1 MSIATFIRD
10 NTDDGR
16 NIVRFLIDVMNGDL
30 EGCTLSQRLAAAR
43 LLTIYGQKDA
53 DDFIGENTPDKDE
66 TKNGHRIWLEI
77 DEGLR
82 TLIRA
87 RTDDGR
93 VICMFL
99 IDVMEGK
106 YEGTQVGHRVSAAR
120 ELLSRAFGKPSSPR
134 RRGPARSLPRA
145 LRPATPRRSTPKKN
159 QMTPEK
165 TRFQAAVD
173 ERLATHTAILERPEP
188 QVQPEALDPTKV
200 YREPDWDP
208 LEIDEKRLKYFE
220 ACYDDNFDP
229 SEAAQNP
236 VYAAT
241 YKDCPDSEC
250 EVHGNPPP
258 LDFYLDPNDH
268 HY

>member
-10 NTDDGR
+10 NTDDGHD
-16 NIVRFLIDVMNGDL
+16 IVRFLIDVMNDDI

-43 LLTIYGQKDA
+43 LLTIYGQDDA
-53 DDFIGENTPDKDE
+53 DDFIAENTPDTDE
-66 TKNGHRIWLEI
+66 TKNGRRIWIEI

-106 YEGTQVGHRVSAAR
+106 YEGTYIGHRVSAAR

-134 RRGPARSLPRA
+134 MRGPARSLPRA
-145 LRPATPRRSTPKKN
+145 SRPVAPRRSTPKKN

-165 TRFQAAVD
+165 ARFQAAVD
-173 ERLATHTAILERPEP
+173 ERLATQTAVLWKSPSRSFNLKPWIQPKSTENPIGTRSKSTRSVSSTSKRAMTTTSTRQRRPRTRSTPRHTKTAQTPSARSTVIPRP
-188 QVQPEALDPTKV
+188 
-200 YREPDWDP
+200 
-208 LEIDEKRLKYFE
+208 
-220 ACYDDNFDP
+220 
-229 SEAAQNP
+229 
-236 VYAAT
+236 
-241 YKDCPDSEC
+241 
-250 EVHGNPPP
+250 
-258 LDFYLDPNDH
+258 
-268 HY
+268 

>member
-16 NIVRFLIDVMNGDL
+16 NIVRFLIAVMNGDI
-30 EGCTLSQRLAAAR
+30 EGCTLSQQLAAAR
-43 LLTIYGQKDA
+43 LLTIYGQDDA
-53 DDFIGENTPDKDE
+53 DDFIAENTPDRDE
-66 TKNGHRIWLEI
+66 TKNGRRMWLEI

-82 TLIRA
+82 NLIKA

-145 LRPATPRRSTPKKN
+145 TKPAAPRRSTPKKS

-165 TRFQAAVD
+165 ARFQAAVD
-173 ERLATHTAILERPEP
+173 ERLATQAAVLDEP
-188 QVQPEALDPTKV
+188 RAAGLS
-200 YREPDWDP
+200 
-208 LEIDEKRLKYFE
+208 LKPSTSLQSTSRTPKTTRSTRSDSGIFE

-229 SEAAQNP
+229 YEAAANP
-236 VYAAT
+236 AYAESYT
-241 YKDCPDSEC
+241 GCPDPEC

-258 LDFYLDPNDH
+258 LDFDLDPNDH